1 MSSGCGD
8 VLSLADL
15 QTAKKHQLFEAEV
28 ITGKQGGVSTGANID
43 YATNQVTGQT
53 QKTLPATLRDLGFV
67 VASFDFASGGVLA
80 VGDDNKVVLWPG
92 PSGDGQYYS
101 WHGNYPK
108 TVPAGSTP
116 ATSGGVSDTGWKLID
131 GIALRRDL
139 TSNNGANIVQ
149 YVFKGLS
156 TSTKRTIQTKL
167 DERVSLLDFHCDSS
181 QNFVTPGVAVD
192 SRPYIQAA
200 IDYLAAAGGG
210 TLVIPAINGAWYLN
224 SYGTGA
230 IAGHSGIL
238 QLKSNV
244 NICLEGQLQL
254 SATFFAAKP
263 YQVFVGFDNAV
274 AASSGPLN
282 NVRIYGGGIIDFG
295 SSVMA
300 TGGSGSL
307 RNGVT
312 FGRSFNCSMRNIT
325 FQNGDVT
332 WGATIGWNGYG
343 SNTVIEQCNFI
354 NLILS
359 ANNPDH
365 STVYVNAPYC
375 GVDDCYFASTN
386 ARARIIACTVELHQH
401 NTWYTNSRFTGYTRG
416 CYVVMHSTEIGG
428 AGAYLFNAKVIGN
441 SGDVTGQFV
450 IFSSENI
457 SGTQGHVSD
466 VVVANN
472 VVNVPEGFT
481 GPSFANVTTWAGNNS
496 VDVSRVL
503 IVGNSFVTPAATIN
517 AAALTCVGTLNGM
530 TLRSNY
536 FDVRNAVFVEPS
548 AAGVATLANFDWDE
562 SNVIGPRHNGQRSG
576 INLFEMR
583 FASINNSS
591 IALKMSSEDTS
602 MFSAIYFP
610 ATCAISFSK
619 IRVAADFTA
628 NMSNTVVFEN
638 NQQTGASVYAEYPA
652 TVNITSY
659 ANQGVVAY
667 FSTGTTFAWV
677 TSARPLTSGG
687 TADYQLP
694 AAWTSKSNG
703 QLIGLGFN
711 EVGASRSGSV
721 RLMLSRKL

>member
-1 MSSGCGD
+1 
-8 VLSLADL
+8 
-15 QTAKKHQLFEAEV
+15 
-28 ITGKQGGVSTGANID
+28 
-43 YATNQVTGQT
+43 
-53 QKTLPATLRDLGFV
+53 
-67 VASFDFASGGVLA
+67 
-80 VGDDNKVVLWPG
+80 
-92 PSGDGQYYS
+92 
-101 WHGNYPK
+101 
-108 TVPAGSTP
+108 
-116 ATSGGVSDTGWKLID
+116 
-131 GIALRRDL
+131 
-139 TSNNGANIVQ
+139 
-149 YVFKGLS
+149 
-156 TSTKRTIQTKL
+156 
-167 DERVSLLDFHCDSS
+167 
-181 QNFVTPGVAVD
+181 
-192 SRPYIQAA
+192 
-200 IDYLAAAGGG
+200 
-210 TLVIPAINGAWYLN
+210 
-224 SYGTGA
+224 
-230 IAGHSGIL
+230 
-238 QLKSNV
+238 
-244 NICLEGQLQL
+244 
-254 SATFFAAKP
+254 
-263 YQVFVGFDNAV
+263 
-274 AASSGPLN
+274 
-282 NVRIYGGGIIDFG
+282 
-295 SSVMA
+295 
-300 TGGSGSL
+300 
-307 RNGVT
+307 
-312 FGRSFNCSMRNIT
+312 
-325 FQNGDVT
+325 
-332 WGATIGWNGYG
+332 
-343 SNTVIEQCNFI
+343 
-354 NLILS
+354 
-359 ANNPDH
+359 
-365 STVYVNAPYC
+365 
-375 GVDDCYFASTN
+375 
-386 ARARIIACTVELHQH
+386 
-401 NTWYTNSRFTGYTRG
+401 
-416 CYVVMHSTEIGG
+416 MHSTEIGG

-441 SGDVTGQFV
+441 SGDITGQFV

-472 VVNVPEGFT
+472 VVNVPDGFT

-517 AAALTCVGTLNGM
+517 AAALTCGGTLNGM
-530 TLRSNY
+530 TFRSNY

-548 AAGVATLANFDWDE
+548 VAGVATLANFDWDE

-628 NMSNTVVFEN
+628 NMSNTIVFEN
-638 NQQTGASVYAEYPA
+638 NQQTGVSVYAEYPA

-667 FSTGTTFAWV
+667 FSTGATFAWV